1 MRQFDDFMLDFAD
14 AVKRSNAR
22 VMALKGVNDIDSIDG
37 VDTGNSVFLNVGSR
51 GSLGHGDIIAY
62 RGKNGCILAARIM
75 DQSDSFKMVTSMLHL
90 VYGTPIVSEK
100 QITFRDTLYFF

>member
-22 VMALKGVNDIDSIDG
+22 VMALKGVNNIDSIDG

-62 RGKNGCILAARIM
+62 RGKNGLTCKVPCLSYPKIL
-75 DQSDSFKMVTSMLHL
+75 
-90 VYGTPIVSEK
+90 
-100 QITFRDTLYFF
+100 